1 MYVKFKMA
9 KFKAGDIFT
18 FKLPTNE
25 YMCGRIMLDVK
36 QQCIRPKL
44 LKPESPLTFF
54 NSSLLVEIYKSTFS
68 EPTANRS
75 EVLIPGVFIGSTF
88 LESGEWSIM
97 AHENVDPEE
106 VEFPESLVA
115 QGLRAQFIRGEIA
128 LDIDLKEE
136 ELQRLNVYRTK
147 KPSGF
152 LGEICLYYLGRADE
166 INNPRLQDIELL
178 SLKDSDLRFTK
189 HRSEIYHLLGED
201 ENQSYYEMS
210 TRLGF
215 DIGRFYQTNK

>member
-1 MYVKFKMA
+1 MA

-44 LKPESPLTFF
+44 IKPESPLNFF
-54 NSSLLVEIYKSTFS
+54 NGSLLVEIYKSTSS

-75 EVLIPGVFIGSTF
+75 EVLIPGVFIGSNF

-97 AHENVDPEE
+97 DDENVDPKE

-115 QGLRAQFIRGEIA
+115 RGLRAQFIRGEIA

-147 KPSGF
+147 MPSAII
-152 LGEICLYYLGRADE
+152 GEICLYYLGRADE
-166 INNPRLQDIELL
+166 INNPQVQDIELL
-178 SLKDSDLRFTK
+178 SLKDSDLRFTE
-189 HRSEIYHLLGED
+189 HRSEIYHMLRED

-210 TRLGF
+210 TRLGY
-215 DIGRFYQTNK
+215 DIQRFYSKKK

>member
-1 MYVKFKMA
+1 MT

-18 FKLPTNE
+18 FKLPTSE

-44 LKPESPLTFF
+44 IKPESPLVFF
-54 NSSLLVEIYKSTFS
+54 NGSVLVEIYKSTFS

-75 EVLIPGVFIGSTF
+75 EVLIPGVFISSNS
-88 LESGEWSIM
+88 LESGEWSII
-97 AHENVDPEE
+97 AHETIDPKE

-115 QGLRAQFIRGEIA
+115 RGLRAQFIRGEIA
-128 LDIDLKEE
+128 LDIDLREE
-136 ELQRLNVYRTK
+136 ELERINVYRTK
-147 KPSGF
+147 KPSGII
-152 LGEICLYYLGRADE
+152 GEICLYYLGRADE
-166 INNPRLQDIELL
+166 INNPRLKDIELR
-178 SLKDSDLRFTK
+178 SLKDSDLRFAK

-210 TRLGF
+210 TRLGY
-215 DIGRFYQTNK
+215 DIQRFYSTKK